1 MLPRHAIIFLHKS
14 SFKVMEFQKSH
25 RQRLAAAN
33 EKKVIPFALIILTY
47 LFFVSCKTAN
57 RNYHH
62 VRSIICQHVNDFDA
76 NHSHYNFLKFDWCIN
91 CFIFHE
97 LLYRVEVGQ
106 LAVIGYLKSES

>member
-1 MLPRHAIIFLHKS
+1 
-14 SFKVMEFQKSH
+14 MEFQKSH

-62 VRSIICQHVNDFDA
+62 VRCYNLSTCQ
-76 NHSHYNFLKFDWCIN
+76 
-91 CFIFHE
+91 
-97 LLYRVEVGQ
+97 
-106 LAVIGYLKSES
+106 